1 MDTLGIDVG
10 ASVIDNMRTF
20 KRMTNET
27 GAFQYDEVVVW
38 FQALS
43 KKSECPGLST
53 CAEDLRR
60 TTHKNS
66 SRTRRKIRGGCGS
79 MNPRNTGAS

>member
-10 ASVIDNMRTF
+10 ASVSDNMRTF

-43 KKSECPGLST
+43 KKSECQGLSA
-53 CAEDLRR
+53 CAEALVFFCS
-60 TTHKNS
+60 TYLK
-66 SRTRRKIRGGCGS
+66 SRLFWVL
-79 MNPRNTGAS
+79 